1 LQFELL
7 LIRMAQELAVDVVY
21 VLQAGRASAHLHTG
35 DKMVSVP
42 RSWTEEFRYH
52 VLGEVVFYEPTGD
65 NFGRVG
71 KSRP

>member
-1 LQFELL
+1 
-7 LIRMAQELAVDVVY
+7 MAQELAVDVVY
-21 VLQAGRASAHLHTG
+21 VPQAERASAHLHTG
-35 DKMVSVP
+35 DKMMSVP

-52 VLGEVVFYEPTGD
+52 VLGEVIFYESTGD